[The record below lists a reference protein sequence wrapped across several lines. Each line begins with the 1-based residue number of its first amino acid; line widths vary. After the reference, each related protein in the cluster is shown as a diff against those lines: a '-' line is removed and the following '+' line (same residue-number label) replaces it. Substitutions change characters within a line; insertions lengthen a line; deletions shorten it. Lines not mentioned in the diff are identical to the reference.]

1 MIVETRSQEKLD
13 RIDIKILTMLQA
25 DGRVTNQ
32 TLADAVGLSPSPCL
46 QRVRRLE
53 RAGVITGYR
62 AHIDLKKVCRH
73 VDVVATIV
81 LRSHGIEDFAGF
93 EEVVGG
99 MPYIVECTKVSGS
112 IDYIVRFACPDL
124 DSYHMLSDQLLKL
137 GPRIAQLSSH
147 VVLSAV
153 KPYQG
158 IALDGLL

>member
-1 MIVETRSQEKLD
+1 MRGTTTTGTGELRTMRAELAPSSSRATALCTLEPTTSTSASSQDGES
-13 RIDIKILTMLQA
+13 RRA
-25 DGRVTNQ
+25 D
-32 TLADAVGLSPSPCL
+32 
-46 QRVRRLE
+46 
-53 RAGVITGYR
+53 VITGWR